1 MVRDMLQYKRLYWQ
15 KGSIRKCDFTGLS
28 IDDQIQLM
36 NATVKSIWN
45 GPVFYDL
52 QFIKKL
58 LQDLEADQ
66 VYEEWYTLYSGMLLN
81 GDDASCIFRH
91 YCSPDQTIEEPCIS
105 IMENTESIIMGQT
118 GFRTWGASLEAVN
131 YFSNVN
137 LFKNV
142 DLKIGELGAG
152 CGLLGLF
159 MKFLGAQK
167 VVMSDVQELVD
178 RLKENVFRNSN
189 LDVDVIVLNWETFT
203 DLPQEFLE

>member
-1 MVRDMLQYKRLYWQ
+1 MARDIIQHKRLYWQ

-36 NATVKSIWN
+36 NATVKSAWN
-45 GPVFYDL
+45 GPVAYDL

-58 LQDLEADQ
+58 LQDLEDDQ
-66 VYEEWYTLYSGMLLN
+66 VYEEWYTLYSEILMN
-81 GDDASCIFRH
+81 GNDGGCIFRH
-91 YCSPDQTIEEPCIS
+91 YCLPNQTVEEPCIS
-105 IMENTESIIMGQT
+105 IMENTESIILGQT

-131 YFSNVN
+131 YFTSVN
-137 LFKNV
+137 YFKN

-159 MKFLGAQK
+159 MKLLGAQK
-167 VVMSDVQELVD
+167 VVMSDVQELVG
-178 RLKENVFRNSN
+178 RLKENVIRNSN

-203 DLPQEFLE
+203 HLPQEFLE